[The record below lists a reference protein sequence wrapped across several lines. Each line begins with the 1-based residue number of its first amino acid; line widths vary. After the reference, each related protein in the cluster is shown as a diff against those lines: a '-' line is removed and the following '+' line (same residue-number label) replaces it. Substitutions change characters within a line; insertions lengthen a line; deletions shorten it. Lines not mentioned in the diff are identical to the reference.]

1 LADSYLSDQQNLADL
16 VARMPEED
24 RNRFNGYGHNRVEA
38 VFVDRIFIVYKPT
51 GLTRNGHHRPPEIL
65 NTIKVI
71 DFRADPYD
79 GSVVTLVDDK
89 CAQELKVGHVPK
101 RLYNYPIYVSVPSR
115 LQLRWDARH
124 VGNEIR
130 RSLSFALLIKTK
142 NKSSFYSMGNVYAET
157 PRVFKELY
165 PEVNGQFTF

>member
-65 NTIKVI
+65 N
-71 DFRADPYD
+71 
-79 GSVVTLVDDK
+79 
-89 CAQELKVGHVPK
+89 
-101 RLYNYPIYVSVPSR
+101 NYPIYESVPSR